1 MRSVAPVYND
11 KKPATKQT
19 THSRRLTTRQDA
31 SHDSSP
37 THVSEPIVNH
47 PRTLTNENKSV
58 GRSVGRSRS
67 IDRAIDRAI
76 DRDDDDA
83 RRHNAAPHVTGTS
96 DEMISTTMTT
106 NVAARGV
113 ALSRAA
119 PKARRTAGVARAG
132 DGIYL
137 GAPRARARR
146 IERRARCHSPKCA
159 RAGEDTIRARWWIWW
174 RGMNGWMDE

>member
-1 MRSVAPVYND
+1 
-11 KKPATKQT
+11 
-19 THSRRLTTRQDA
+19 
-31 SHDSSP
+31 
-37 THVSEPIVNH
+37 VNH

-67 IDRAIDRAI
+67 IDRAIDRAS

-132 DGIYL
+132 ASDRELWFPGAQSPDYLDGSMAGDYGTRAIEFISARPARERDESSVAR
-137 GAPRARARR
+137 GVIHRNARARGKIR
-146 IERRARCHSPKCA
+146 YAPGGGYG
-159 RAGEDTIRARWWIWW
+159 GE
-174 RGMNGWMDE
+174 E